1 LISWQERFV
10 LECVGERDEIKKK
23 RRALVRPPAFRQI
36 L

>member
-10 LECVGERDEIKKK
+10 RGCVGERDESKKN